1 MWTVDANTGD
11 LDKDFLPG
19 LASILFQHYHQTLK
33 EYISLNIPFLER
45 DNTDITKS
53 QHEPT
58 EPYERSIT
66 SRLRYDETTDDS
78 EEG

>member
-1 MWTVDANTGD
+1 M
-11 LDKDFLPG
+11 DKDFLPS

-33 EYISLNIPFLER
+33 EFISFNILFLER

-53 QHEPT
+53 HNEPT
-58 EPYERSIT
+58 EPYDRSIT

-78 EEG
+78 EER